1 MVNGMSRVNGTCTLN
16 STRKTNG
23 ACGTEIVAE
32 EILTETIMGTETV
45 FELPVTREESGP
57 IESDKPDLIAG
68 ETSELF
74 QTNKGM
80 SLREI
85 KIIRK
90 GLELIND

>member
-1 MVNGMSRVNGTCTLN
+1 MAHAHQIAHAKQMAHAGLG
-16 STRKTNG
+16 
-23 ACGTEIVAE
+23 CGTEIVAE

-68 ETSELF
+68 EASELF

>member
-1 MVNGMSRVNGTCTLN
+1 MAHELRIVHAKRMVYAGPGR
-16 STRKTNG
+16 
-23 ACGTEIVAE
+23 GTEIVAE